1 MFFSSQ
7 NIDFPFLFTETLGAS
22 LFFPFSILSLSL
34 SLSMLRLFEDL
45 GILMINEEKNTLQK
59 FVFR

>member
-7 NIDFPFLFTETLGAS
+7 NIDFPFLFTETLGVS

-34 SLSMLRLFEDL
+34 SLSMLVSLRTWGF
-45 GILMINEEKNTLQK
+45 
-59 FVFR
+59 